1 LELKI
6 NIMKQTNP
14 TDTYNQNLFDIIP
27 NSLSSII
34 EIGSG
39 SGALAKA
46 IKLRSPTTNYIGVEI
61 DNEYSNLSSRYCD
74 SVFTE
79 NIENP
84 SHDLILNIQNTS
96 AIIFS
101 DVLEHLY
108 DPWKTLKFLR
118 SEVKDECSIFASIP
132 NIQHW
137 SIIFGLISGNFN
149 YTESGLLDKTHL
161 RFFTKSTIISL
172 FTDCGF
178 KIQSISPR
186 IFNFPSQDIYL
197 NYIKE
202 ISEKLKLDISNTL
215 INTAAFQYTIH
226 AVPK

>member
-1 LELKI
+1 
-6 NIMKQTNP
+6 MKQTAP
-14 TDTYNQNLFDIIP
+14 TDIYNQDLYNLIP
-27 NSLSSII
+27 GNLSSII

-46 IKLRSPTTNYIGVEI
+46 IKLRSPNTHYIGVEI
-61 DNEYSNLSSRYCD
+61 VDEYAILSKLYCD
-74 SVFTE
+74 IVLTD
-79 NIENP
+79 NIEKPNHELR
-84 SHDLILNIQNTS
+84 SFIQNAS
-96 AIIFS
+96 AIVFS